1 MKHQHLAA
9 EVIMMSLIALLFGSC
24 RKTPPTTLSFS
35 SFDGGGPRFT
45 VTIDDESIV
54 TAEETHRYKDEDHDR
69 ITGAGYDV
77 IFTFTG
83 LKTGTTRMKI
93 SADSTEADN
102 RDRYYIVTV
111 DEALK
116 VAVEQVDA
124 PVGTVTFINEVEE
137 TDVWI
142 LPDTEENRK
151 LPYSRPTI
159 DDLALN
165 GTSEVSLEAEGDYV
179 FHMFASGGMYYG
191 VEGVALRAGGTV
203 RFVRQG
209 FEFALEVTGGE
220 GNPVSSYEVFGA
232 MFDGA
237 SGDDLP

>member
-1 MKHQHLAA
+1 MKHRHFAA

-24 RKTPPTTLSFS
+24 RKTPPAILSFS

-45 VTIDDESIV
+45 VSIDDESIV
-54 TAEETHRYKDEDHDR
+54 SAKEKHRYKDANHDKIR
-69 ITGAGYDV
+69 GAGYDV

-93 SADSTEADN
+93 SADSAAADN

-116 VAVEQVDA
+116 VAIEQVGA
-124 PVGTVTFINEVEE
+124 PVETVSFINEVEE

-151 LPYSRPTI
+151 LPYSSPTI

-165 GTSEVSLEAEGDYV
+165 GTSDVSLEADGDYV
-179 FHMFASGGMYYG
+179 IHMFSSDGMYYG
-191 VEGVALRAGGTV
+191 VEGVALRAGDTV

-209 FEFALEVTGGE
+209 FGFALEVTDGE
-220 GNPVSSYEVFGA
+220 GDPVSSYEVFGA
-232 MFDGA
+232 MWDGDG
-237 SGDDLP
+237 GDDLP

>member
-1 MKHQHLAA
+1 MKHRHLAA
-9 EVIMMSLIALLFGSC
+9 EVIMMSLIALLFSSC

-45 VTIDDESIV
+45 VSIDDESIV
-54 TAEETHRYKDEDHDR
+54 SAEEKHRYKDANHDKIR
-69 ITGAGYDV
+69 GAGYDV

-93 SADSTEADN
+93 SASSPAADN
-102 RDRYYIVTV
+102 WDRYYILTV

-116 VAVEQVDA
+116 VAVEQVAA

-142 LPDTEENRK
+142 LPDTEENRE

-165 GTSEVSLEAEGDYV
+165 GTSDVSLEADGDYV
-179 FHMFASGGMYYG
+179 IHMFSSDGMYYG
-191 VEGVALRAGGTV
+191 VEGVALRAGDTV

-209 FEFALEVTGGE
+209 FGCALEVTDGE
-220 GNPVSSYEVFGA
+220 GDPVSSYEVFGA
-232 MFDGA
+232 MWAGDG
-237 SGDDLP
+237 GDDLP